1 MLIKTFE
8 DGWDCLPELKEVV
21 KTINELDTYKY
32 EINNCVRATELDYM
46 VSDMKNLLKEAL
58 SQLEDINTNIEFET
72 VIDED

>member
-32 EINNCVRATELDYM
+32 EINNCVRDTQLNYM

>member
-8 DGWDCLPELKEVV
+8 DGVR
-21 KTINELDTYKY
+21 DTQ
-32 EINNCVRATELDYM
+32 LDYM

>member
-32 EINNCVRATELDYM
+32 EINTCVRDTQLDYM